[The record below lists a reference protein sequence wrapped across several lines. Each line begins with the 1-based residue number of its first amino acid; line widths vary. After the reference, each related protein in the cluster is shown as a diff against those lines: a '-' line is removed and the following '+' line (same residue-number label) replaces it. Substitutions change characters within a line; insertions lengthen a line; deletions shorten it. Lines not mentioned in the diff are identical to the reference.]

1 MKTKAKIPCLFLSLM
16 LLIPAAGLQAQG
28 KQKEWEPISG
38 RIMTRWAQEVSPDN
52 VWPEYPRPTMVRDQW
67 LNLNGLWEYAIQ
79 GLLAGQPKIYDGKIL
94 VPFPIESAL
103 SGVARQAGPLTKI
116 WYRRHVRLPEE
127 WSGKRILLHFGAV
140 DWETEVIVN
149 NHMVGYHLGG
159 YDAFSFDITE
169 WLHPNADNELVVAV
183 WDPVDAGTQP
193 RGKQVVEP
201 HGIWYTSVSGIWQ
214 SVWLE
219 PVNDYYIKKLKITAD
234 PDTGK
239 VEIIPSYGGDKST
252 GEHYF
257 RAVVKEGDVVV
268 ATSISPERITVP
280 QPKLW
285 SPDNPFLYD
294 LVATLEDKDGKVLD
308 EVNSYFGFRRIALGK
323 DEDGYTRLM
332 LNGKFLFQ
340 FGPLDQGWWPD
351 GLYTPPS
358 DRAMR
363 YDIEVT
369 KRLGFNMLRKHVKVE
384 PERFYYWCDK
394 LGVLIWQDMPSG
406 DRHIGGDDADIK
418 RSPLSALYYT
428 SEFRAIIESRFNHP
442 SIVMWVPFNEGWGQ
456 FDTESVLTM
465 VKRHDNTRL
474 VDCAS
479 GWADRGIGDVVDEH
493 IYPGPAAPAN
503 EEERASVLGEFGG
516 LGLPLRGYTW
526 QDEKNWGYRSYKNS
540 EELTAAYEKLV
551 AKLPYLI
558 GKGLSAA
565 VYTQTS
571 DVEIEVNGLM
581 TYDRAMIKMDAERA
595 AAINNSVYCKPPEA
609 LVVLPTSE
617 ETPTQWRYTTS
628 EPAEDWT
635 APGFDDSAWQTGPGG
650 FGTSGTPRATVRT
663 IWDND
668 DIWMR
673 HEFELD
679 STGFENLRLLIYHD
693 EAAEV
698 FINGVPAV
706 QTFDYT
712 RNYLPELIAP
722 EAIKTLRI
730 GKNMLAV
737 HCRHTGGKQFIDVGL
752 IDLRDTKK

>member
-1 MKTKAKIPCLFLSLM
+1 MKTNAKVLVFVLCLMLFL
-16 LLIPAAGLQAQG
+16 PAASLRAQ
-28 KQKEWEPISG
+28 EHREDWEPVSG
-38 RIMTRWAQEVSPDN
+38 KLMTRWAREVSPDN

-67 LNLNGLWEYAIQ
+67 LNLNGLWDYAIR
-79 GLLAGQPKIYDGKIL
+79 GLFAGQPGEYDGKIL
-94 VPFPIESAL
+94 VPFAIESAL
-103 SGVARQAGPLTKI
+103 SGVAKHAGPLSKI
-116 WYRRHVRLPEE
+116 WYRRHLTLPEE

-149 NHMVGYHLGG
+149 NHVVGYHRGG
-159 YDAFSFDITE
+159 YDAFSFDVTE
-169 WLHPNADNELVVAV
+169 FLHHNADNELIVAV

-193 RGKQVVEP
+193 RGKQVLEP
-201 HGIWYTSVSGIWQ
+201 HSIWYTSVSGIWQ
-214 SVWLE
+214 TVWLE

-234 PDTGK
+234 PDGGK
-239 VEIIPSYGGDKST
+239 VEIIPSYGGDKPA
-252 GEHYF
+252 GEHYL
-257 RAVVKEGDVVV
+257 RAVVKDGDSVV
-268 ATSISPERITVP
+268 ATATSTEPLSVP

-285 SPDNPFLYD
+285 SPNNPFLYNLAVA
-294 LVATLEDKDGKVLD
+294 LVDKDGNVLD
-308 EVNSYFGFRRIALGK
+308 DVKSYFGFRKIALGK
-323 DEDGYTRLM
+323 DEKGYTRLK

-358 DRAMR
+358 DEALR

-384 PERFYYWCDK
+384 PERFYYWCEK
-394 LGVLIWQDMPSG
+394 IGVLVWQDMPSG
-406 DRHIGGDDADIK
+406 DRYIGGDDEDIT
-418 RSPLSALYYT
+418 RSPLSALNFT

-456 FDTESVLTM
+456 FDTEAVLTM
-465 VKRHDNTRL
+465 VRRHDDTRL

-479 GWADRGIGDVVDEH
+479 GWTDRGIGDVIDIH

-516 LGLPLRGYTW
+516 LGQPLKGHTW
-526 QDEKNWGYRSYKNS
+526 QEEQNWGYRSYTTA

-581 TYDRAMIKMDAERA
+581 TYDRAVIKMDAERV
-595 AAINNSVYCKPPEA
+595 AAINRAAYLDPPEA
-609 LVVLPTSE
+609 DVVLPTSLE
-617 ETPTQWRYTTS
+617 APAHWRYTTTT
-628 EPAEDWT
+628 PAEAWMASD
-635 APGFDDSAWQTGPGG
+635 FDDSTWQTGPAG
-650 FGTSGTPRATVRT
+650 FGAGDPPRAAVRT
-663 IWDND
+663 TWDSE
-668 DIWMR
+668 DIWLR
-673 HEFELD
+673 REFELD
-679 STGFENLRLLIYHD
+679 NINFNNIRLLLYHD

-712 RNYLPELIAP
+712 RNYLPELITE
-722 EAIKTLRI
+722 EAIKTLKTGRNI
-730 GKNMLAV
+730 LAV
-737 HCRHTGGKQFIDVGL
+737 HCRHTGGRQYIDVGL
-752 IDLRDTKK
+752 IDLRETKK